1 MAVRTAL
8 LTSRNINLDTDFSKY
23 IESVTDAGII
33 SGFTVTASSVA
44 AGTAW
49 VPCTRTNE
57 ETIYALVQN
66 FSPVSISGNGHVI
79 IKVDDTIVDNGGG
92 NEDGT
97 GIATI
102 EVVDTLPSKNY
113 LHLAT
118 ITNGT
123 VTMVAPTIK
132 KLNELNTEIQSI
144 FSQLADLDERV
155 EHLEEADAIDHLEES
170 GLVWELYT
178 LEDTLFKQYAPTL
191 ANSTLEAN
199 VGDVA
204 ANTEIHVQAMGSG
217 VASNQLKLKVKM
229 AWEPTTSL
237 VVEVRKGIQVTVTE
251 NVEAYWY
258 GDSNNIYATGTLASS
273 SFSSDWA
280 EVTFTLDNEVGGT
293 KWELLDV
300 VVYQTTGSGAT
311 VNASNYYVLACDS
324 TQYSEAFS
332 YVSVNGST
340 RARSKLM
347 PYLSSDGFVQA
358 MLCKVKDGGILDTV
372 ASRTDAIQQGPYN
385 EGTYLEYTATK
396 TWEYS
401 IDVSAYINSSLASS
415 AYVRVYVSD
424 VKKIEQHI
432 QVYTATNYT
441 FKVNANAWENIKIT
455 IQQGSTGNSYKI
467 CINNAYI
474 RLYLVS
480 YKTVWPYLYPYKL
493 SNIGT
498 SNQATLYGIAPNNK
512 VYIWG
517 IVTGTSTEVITWE
530 ITPGNFVG
538 YLEVNYNGTIVK
550 VPYYN

>member
-49 VPCTRTNE
+49 VPCTRTNGE
-57 ETIYALVQN
+57 SIYALIQN
-66 FSPVSISGNGHVI
+66 FSAVSISGNGHVI

-102 EVVDTLPSKNY
+102 SVVANLPSKNY
-113 LHLAT
+113 LELAT
-118 ITNGT
+118 ISSGT
-123 VTMVAPTIK
+123 VTPVAPTIK

-178 LEDTLFKQYAPTL
+178 LNDTLFKQYAPTL

-204 ANTEIHVQAMGSG
+204 ANTEIHIQAMGSG

-229 AWEPTTSL
+229 AWAPTTSL
-237 VVEVRKGIQVTVTE
+237 KVEVRKGIQVTVTE

-273 SFSSDWA
+273 SFSSNWA
-280 EVTFTLDNEVGGT
+280 EVTFNLDNAVGGT

-358 MLCKVKDGGILDTV
+358 MLSKVKELV
-372 ASRTDAIQQGPYN
+372 
-385 EGTYLEYTATK
+385 
-396 TWEYS
+396 
-401 IDVSAYINSSLASS
+401 VLA
-415 AYVRVYVSD
+415 D
-424 VKKIEQHI
+424 D
-432 QVYTATNYT
+432 TNYT
-441 FKVNANAWENIKIT
+441 IKTSSTTLIPYYETTITKSWKIHVELTAMIWDSWQNLWVYTIYANDTKIRETNYNSQTVINYTSTDIYPSWTTITIKIRAWYSTKT
-455 IQQGSTGNSYKI
+455 ITTKWI
-467 CINNAYI
+467 YI
-474 RLYLVS
+474 ETIPEWYTLNQIAIYPKEIKNLWNLV
-480 YKTVWPYLYPYKL
+480 
-493 SNIGT
+493 IGT
-498 SNQATLYGIAPNNK
+498 IYGNYNDNK
-512 VYIWG
+512 YVWG
-517 IVTGTSTEVITWE
+517 IMLNKATTATTGSITLWNAVGF
-530 ITPGNFVG
+530 ITVD
-538 YLEVNYNGTIVK
+538 YNGEIIK
-550 VPYYN
+550 IPYYWN

>member
-33 SGFTVTASSVA
+33 SGFEVTASSVA

-49 VPCTRTNE
+49 VPCTRTNL

-66 FSPVSISGNGHVI
+66 FSAVSISGNGHVI

-102 EVVDTLPSKNY
+102 EVVANLPSKNY
-113 LHLAT
+113 LELAT
-118 ITNGT
+118 ISNGT

-178 LEDTLFKQYAPTL
+178 LEDTLFKQYASTL

-204 ANTEIHVQAMGSG
+204 ANTEIHIQAMGSG

-229 AWEPTTSL
+229 AWAPTTSL
-237 VVEVRKGIQVTVTE
+237 VCEVRKGIQVTVTE

-258 GDSNNIYATGTLASS
+258 GDSNNIIATGTLASS
-273 SFSSDWA
+273 SFSNDWA
-280 EVTFTLDNEVGGT
+280 EVTFNLDNEVGGT

-311 VNASNYYVLACDS
+311 VNASNYYVVACDS

-358 MLCKVKDGGILDTV
+358 MLCKTKPERKDIVGSKVDAGNTNSTSYTTLYSVPITTAWFYNIDFDAKGGSANNCYIGYTTDSSSSSVTKAIVISDLDDFVHFSEKNIYIEAGKTLYIKGKVNVTSQRIYYKNIYITKSYPNFEKSKGINWIPKTINIIGTQWIIIIYGLNKDGYYGGIITWTSEE
-372 ASRTDAIQQGPYN
+372 A
-385 EGTYLEYTATK
+385 YTGA
-396 TWEYS
+396 
-401 IDVSAYINSSLASS
+401 
-415 AYVRVYVSD
+415 
-424 VKKIEQHI
+424 
-432 QVYTATNYT
+432 
-441 FKVNANAWENIKIT
+441 
-455 IQQGSTGNSYKI
+455 
-467 CINNAYI
+467 
-474 RLYLVS
+474 
-480 YKTVWPYLYPYKL
+480 
-493 SNIGT
+493 
-498 SNQATLYGIAPNNK
+498 IAP
-512 VYIWG
+512 W
-517 IVTGTSTEVITWE
+517 
-530 ITPGNFVG
+530 NFVG
-538 YLEVNYNGTIVK
+538 YLEVNYNGSIVK